1 MSKKNLEN
9 MLSDKKAGYKNIT
22 CCMVLW
28 YKVFRKGKPTDRKQT
43 SSSQDYRPVGE
54 RGMRAD
60 GEKHIADKMFCSQ
73 IVTIVALLCESSEKM
88 LCFSSG

>member
-28 YKVFRKGKPTDRKQT
+28 YKVFRRGKPTDRK
-43 SSSQDYRPVGE
+43 
-54 RGMRAD
+54 
-60 GEKHIADKMFCSQ
+60 
-73 IVTIVALLCESSEKM
+73 
-88 LCFSSG
+88 